1 MRYFP
6 RIIIFVFAGL
16 QLLRLPSF
24 PQFMD
29 IYYHLQSAWGFIQA
43 GGYSNWDFWE
53 YAPFGRPNIYPPL
66 FHILLALFMKA
77 GAGVVLLAKLLEG
90 ASPVLFLVI
99 LWNFIRKNYGE
110 ELGFFVTVAFCSSF
124 AFFTFLSNHIP
135 ASLAL
140 ALGFLA
146 LGELFKKRVL
156 RAVVLL
162 VLCFYTH
169 ASVPWFFLL
178 SCLIYGVMDKDR
190 RRDAFR
196 VILYSLL
203 LSLPIVTFEFL
214 SLPFIKSV
222 GNDFPVKFHL
232 QVKVFDYILAGFGL
246 FLAAKMAPSY
256 RLFIGLFL
264 AGFIFL
270 PYPYRFLSAEGYL
283 PLILLAAVAMQGI
296 WQGFKTH
303 LFKAKRLLLG
313 ALVFFILFISPTVI
327 LDKPAGSGRISCKVE
342 LMDSAL
348 SGILLGK
355 GSSIWFPRMYLPAVD
370 IIKKNSTKD
379 DIIYSGINFS
389 GVVLGALAQRAT
401 SNALFP
407 EVPPAVQVD
416 PLAVANLVLLP
427 KDLDEQFI
435 KDISLKYKLAKV
447 GESEHFSV
455 FRNPLTAYSLKIRKA
470 AFSLREIVV
479 VLFILA
485 AVLFWKKT

>member
-1 MRYFP
+1 
-6 RIIIFVFAGL
+6 
-16 QLLRLPSF
+16 
-24 PQFMD
+24 
-29 IYYHLQSAWGFIQA
+29 
-43 GGYSNWDFWE
+43 
-53 YAPFGRPNIYPPL
+53 
-66 FHILLALFMKA
+66 
-77 GAGVVLLAKLLEG
+77 
-90 ASPVLFLVI
+90 
-99 LWNFIRKNYGE
+99 
-110 ELGFFVTVAFCSSF
+110 
-124 AFFTFLSNHIP
+124 
-135 ASLAL
+135 
-140 ALGFLA
+140 
-146 LGELFKKRVL
+146 
-156 RAVVLL
+156 
-162 VLCFYTH
+162 
-169 ASVPWFFLL
+169 
-178 SCLIYGVMDKDR
+178 MDKDR